1 MLEPFDGSCFH
12 DLSSPKPNPFKLWG
26 VAKRFA
32 RSITPVQWPALA
44 ESVAREAFR
53 RVFQREPPGAASS
66 GWDLR
71 RILKRQEHSFL
82 DCAHLRTHANE
93 IDLTLDWNSS
103 RRDLLV
109 ERGRWRTYD
118 DDPDFAAWLDH
129 LPPTHRRSYEYRWL
143 PPDISRRGLVLLLSL
158 PELVPMPEPLIRL
171 YFKRQLWRPRTAA
184 EGGMATVP
192 AHLVALTCQRLLAYH
207 CARHARFGQWHVIRL
222 IRKLH
227 GRDWRVDSPD
237 VGASRFSMFI
247 REPLFVGATLCE
259 HWVQD
264 WIPRIQRVLE
274 DSTRCLSTPQN
285 AKSELLRLLPN
296 QLLVCDACRGCKA
309 REGTP
314 TIGLAA
320 QAVVLA
326 VVLGFFFWHGR
337 AQPKPERQR

>member
-26 VAKRFA
+26 VAKRLA
-32 RSITPVQWPALA
+32 RSIAPAHWPALA

-53 RVFQREPPGAASS
+53 RVFQREPPRAASS

-71 RILKRQEHSFL
+71 RILKRPEHSFL

-109 ERGRWRTYD
+109 ETGRWRTYD

-171 YFKRQLWRPRTAA
+171 YVDFLRNLT
-184 EGGMATVP
+184 
-192 AHLVALTCQRLLAYH
+192 HLSH
-207 CARHARFGQWHVIRL
+207 
-222 IRKLH
+222 
-227 GRDWRVDSPD
+227 
-237 VGASRFSMFI
+237 
-247 REPLFVGATLCE
+247 
-259 HWVQD
+259 
-264 WIPRIQRVLE
+264 
-274 DSTRCLSTPQN
+274 
-285 AKSELLRLLPN
+285 
-296 QLLVCDACRGCKA
+296 
-309 REGTP
+309 
-314 TIGLAA
+314 
-320 QAVVLA
+320 
-326 VVLGFFFWHGR
+326 
-337 AQPKPERQR
+337 